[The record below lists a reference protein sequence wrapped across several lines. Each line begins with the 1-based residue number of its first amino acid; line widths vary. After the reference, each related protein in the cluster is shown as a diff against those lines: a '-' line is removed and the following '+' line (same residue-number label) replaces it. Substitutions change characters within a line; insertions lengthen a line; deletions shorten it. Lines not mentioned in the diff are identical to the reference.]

1 MNNAQQIGT
10 VVLRVVLGIIFF
22 VHGLDKFLSGIE
34 NISGW
39 FQSIEIP
46 GFLAYAVAAVE
57 LVGGLALIM
66 GIGTRLVSALLAI
79 ILLIATLKVKLGVG
93 FMGNGQ
99 MAGYEFDLSLLAIA
113 LYLVLSGSYLW
124 SLDSLIKSKA

>member
-1 MNNAQQIGT
+1 MLN
-10 VVLRVVLGIIFF
+10 
-22 VHGLDKFLSGIE
+22 KF

-46 GFLAYAVAAVE
+46 GFLAYAVATVE

-66 GIGTRLVSALLAI
+66 GICTRLVSALLAI

-113 LYLVLSGSYLW
+113 LYLVLSRSYLW
-124 SLDSLIKSKA
+124 SLDSLLKSKA